1 MQDLPILESLG
12 GSAEQ
17 AQYWT
22 AKAMPD
28 GQWVATRRV
37 SNLDHGA
44 KESVQDPVESGRI
57 PPRSVSDD
65 SVVSQGASAAHV
77 VSASLLVTG
86 ATPAQSDPANCL
98 ARPDAPCSPRGSG
111 FSGLAL
117 KLPMSIAR
125 PLTLAAENRMSLLML
140 VPAGGGLI
148 VSFVSRRKV
157 WLGTAALA
165 AAVFVYLMIDPGL
178 TWIAAALGGT
188 TNFASR
194 GQSSDELGS
203 FSGRLEMWSVQWAS
217 FLQSPWLGHGYF
229 VSSRGGEL
237 YVWHTFSNWTAH
249 DLWLQVLVTTGLI
262 GMTAFLWI
270 VTNWSGRM
278 LAGLR
283 RTTTLQRFGP
293 TFGWIGLW
301 YLGWSSINES
311 IVGPFVPESVAFLLL
326 CGCLL
331 YTSDAADE

>member
-65 SVVSQGASAAHV
+65 SVVSQGVSAAHV

-125 PLTLAAENRMSLLML
+125 PLTLAAENRMSESGPVHLPADLSSARAVSFSVSPDASELALLYAPPSRVSAL
-140 VPAGGGLI
+140 RSPRGSVVDNNRNHKDSYFRLFKSKCLQHSFETVRGRFAYLKSVPALLT
-148 VSFVSRRKV
+148 V
-157 WLGTAALA
+157 LA
-165 AAVFVYLMIDPGL
+165 C
-178 TWIAAALGGT
+178 
-188 TNFASR
+188 SC
-194 GQSSDELGS
+194 
-203 FSGRLEMWSVQWAS
+203 
-217 FLQSPWLGHGYF
+217 
-229 VSSRGGEL
+229 
-237 YVWHTFSNWTAH
+237 
-249 DLWLQVLVTTGLI
+249 
-262 GMTAFLWI
+262 
-270 VTNWSGRM
+270 M
-278 LAGLR
+278 L
-283 RTTTLQRFGP
+283 
-293 TFGWIGLW
+293 
-301 YLGWSSINES
+301 
-311 IVGPFVPESVAFLLL
+311 
-326 CGCLL
+326 
-331 YTSDAADE
+331 